1 MGHDDFYKKGHKH
14 DRHEHGHY
22 YRHDDYS
29 QSSHSYYDNNIKHQ
43 LLNKLKSNP
52 SLMKFIIAVA
62 ILLLVIIVI
71 VAILLLPLL
80 IKFFDFLTQNGI
92 QGVIDFLWKGSK

>member
-1 MGHDDFYKKGHKH
+1 
-14 DRHEHGHY
+14 
-22 YRHDDYS
+22 
-29 QSSHSYYDNNIKHQ
+29 
-43 LLNKLKSNP
+43 
-52 SLMKFIIAVA
+52 MKFIIAVA
-62 ILLLVIIVI
+62 IILLVIIVI